1 VPCAPAPTAWPRGS
15 SRFSSRLGRPCAPA
29 PATPCAH
36 REPLGPCGPSARLH
50 CARPRRGH
58 PRGMRSR
65 REVGPP
71 PPPPVPAVGGRNAS
85 IPPPRHRAPLVRRRG
100 GGLPPIEVGCGA
112 LYPPLPSDPGYHAVL
127 FWCVPDLSRERV
139 SRPPPGGRV
148 SP

>member
-1 VPCAPAPTAWPRGS
+1 DGIRDRNVTGVQTCALPIA
-15 SRFSSRLGRPCAPA
+15 
-29 PATPCAH
+29 
-36 REPLGPCGPSARLH
+36 
-50 CARPRRGH
+50 
-58 PRGMRSR
+58 RGMRSR

-71 PPPPVPAVGGRNAS
+71 PPPPVTPVGGRNAS